1 MGRNMRHD
9 TRKNSGR
16 IIDTTKAV
24 FITLRERRAA
34 QKLRDELTGEAG
46 KKGRASV
53 SLPSVK
59 FLQKPNVM

>member
-24 FITLRERRAA
+24 FITLKERRR
-34 QKLRDELTGEAG
+34 LEGIRDELSGDTGR
-46 KKGRASV
+46 KKRGAV
-53 SLPSVK
+53 SLPTVK
-59 FLQKPNVM
+59 FLQKPEVT

>member
-1 MGRNMRHD
+1 MARNFKYG
-9 TRKNSGR
+9 TPKNSGH
-16 IIDTTKAV
+16 IVDTTKAV

-59 FLQKPNVM
+59 FLQKPDVM